1 MQLFEQIATLFNPA
15 LEIQSSD
22 NYIDWTSL
30 SVVELE
36 RVQWSSRQIPMGTEN
51 PIDIMTL
58 TFNIPIWISSPAKV
72 KKLGVVERVIASIY
86 DSNGDA
92 SNAVLDNDL
101 LLGTRLKVTP
111 FGYQVL
117 LMDGQ
122 LQILQPY
129 AVISQPINSLAP
141 FAFPVVETVQITW
154 PAVIEAY
161 GVLRPGISYITLD
174 NPWDPDSSIVG
185 TISINPADDRLIIFN
200 VDPDTTPQNTLDP
213 IDSVINPQTS
223 APEDGLDSSLTGQR
237 YLLTQGTGNTANMQ
251 NPLAWQGT
259 SGQPLLANANDIIEY
274 NGTRWVVVFD
284 SQNLADVQYV
294 TNLTTGIQYKWTSN
308 EWVKSI
314 DGLYAG
320 GSWNLIL

>member
-1 MQLFEQIATLFNPA
+1 
-15 LEIQSSD
+15 
-22 NYIDWTSL
+22 
-30 SVVELE
+30 
-36 RVQWSSRQIPMGTEN
+36 
-51 PIDIMTL
+51 
-58 TFNIPIWISSPAKV
+58 
-72 KKLGVVERVIASIY
+72 
-86 DSNGDA
+86 
-92 SNAVLDNDL
+92 
-101 LLGTRLKVTP
+101 
-111 FGYQVL
+111 
-117 LMDGQ
+117 
-122 LQILQPY
+122 
-129 AVISQPINSLAP
+129 
-141 FAFPVVETVQITW
+141 
-154 PAVIEAY
+154 
-161 GVLRPGISYITLD
+161 
-174 NPWDPDSSIVG
+174 VG

-223 APEDGLDSSLTGQR
+223 APSDGLDSSLTGQR
-237 YLLTQGTGNTANMQ
+237 YLLTQGTGNTNNMQ